1 MQMGRL
7 NDVYTSRMTAAYY
20 FTSVLAYQQPNP
32 NLKPERTTDYE
43 VGFRQQLGEESSFDL
58 SFFYKDTK
66 DLHVIRVVFPYSGTA
81 YYTTVNGDFGTSKG
95 ATLTFQMRR
104 RLDKPFTG

>member
-7 NDVYTSRMTAAYY
+7 SDLYISRMTAGFY
-20 FTSVLAYQQPNP
+20 FASGYAVQLANP

-43 VGFRQQLGEESSFDL
+43 VGFRQQVGDEASFDM

-66 DLHVIRVVFPYSGTA
+66 DLHVLRVIFPYNGAA
-81 YYTTVNGDFGTSKG
+81 YYLNEIGDFGT
-95 ATLTFQMRR
+95 T
-104 RLDKPFTG
+104 